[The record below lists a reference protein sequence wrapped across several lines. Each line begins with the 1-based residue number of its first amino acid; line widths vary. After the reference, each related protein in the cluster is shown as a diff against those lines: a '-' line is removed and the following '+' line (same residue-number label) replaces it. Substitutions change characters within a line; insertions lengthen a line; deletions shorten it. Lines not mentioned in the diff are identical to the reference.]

1 MKTPESWQQE
11 LFTDF
16 AALPGDYLDLL
27 RQHATTFD
35 QTDVWYSTFAQY
47 LLGPAERLQLLGL
60 RDPNEGAIA
69 LLPLRSIDVKQG
81 LFTLASLESLSNY
94 YTAHF
99 APVVDPRADLAVV
112 SARLVGAI
120 QSLRSDWSRIDLT
133 PLAEDHPLVATCDA
147 MKSRG
152 CRVQRYFR
160 FGNWYLEV
168 AGRSFAEYFAGMPG
182 RMRSTLTRKAKKLDA
197 RGDVRVEIVTTAG
210 EVDRVMDDYERIYSL
225 SWKQAEPHT
234 DFIRAIC
241 RRFAEAGWLRLG
253 AVYIGDRPA
262 AAQIWYCYRG
272 TASIFKLAYDPEFS
286 DVSAGSVLT
295 LRLMQHAFEQDR
307 VSVVDYLCGDDEY
320 KKDWMS
326 HRRERWAVR
335 VHPWLSTSS
344 VSEVANSLAGRLTKL
359 VSRSV

>member
-16 AALPGDYLDLL
+16 AALPGDYLALL
-27 RQHATTFD
+27 REHATTFD
-35 QTDVWYSTFAQY
+35 QTDVWYSTFAEF
-47 LLGPAERLQLLGL
+47 LLEPPQRLQLLGL
-60 RDPNEGAIA
+60 RDPDLGPIA
-69 LLPLRSIDVKQG
+69 LLPLRSCETKQG
-81 LFTLASLESLSNY
+81 MFTVNSLESLSNY
-94 YTAHF
+94 YTAYF
-99 APVVDPRADLAVV
+99 APVVDPRADLAAV
-112 SARLVGAI
+112 SQRLVAAL

-133 PLAEDHPLVATCDA
+133 PLAEDHPLLAACDTL
-147 MKSRG
+147 KTNG

-168 AGRSFAEYFAGMPG
+168 AGRPFAEYFAGMPG

-197 RGDVRVEIVTTAG
+197 RSDVRIEIVTTP
-210 EVDRVMDDYERIYSL
+210 ERVDAVMDDYERIYSL

-241 RRFAEAGWLRLG
+241 QRFARAGWLRLG
-253 AVYIGDRPA
+253 VVYIGERPA

-272 TASIFKLAYDPEFS
+272 TTSIFKLAYDPEFS
-286 DVSAGSVLT
+286 DASPGSVLT
-295 LRLMQHAFEQDR
+295 LRLMQHAFEQDH

-335 VHPWLSTSS
+335 AHPWLSTSN

-359 VSRSV
+359 VSRTA